1 MLIEL
6 LCGLTF
12 GVTMAAGA
20 VIGTAIRHWDENQQR
35 NNSPSRPLDTGF
47 GSSSLGLGSSSPS
60 YSGLDDDYDEDYD
73 EYEPDF
79 PDPAWRFDKETGR
92 LERF

>member
-12 GVTMAAGA
+12 GAAMTAGA
-20 VIGTAIRHWDENQQR
+20 VIGTAIRHWAEGQQR
-35 NNSPSRPLDTGF
+35 NNSRSRPLDTGF
-47 GSSSLGLGSSSPS
+47 GSSSLGLGSSNPT
-60 YSGLDDDYDEDYD
+60 YSGLDDDYDEEFGEYD
-73 EYEPDF
+73 PEFPEPML
-79 PDPAWRFDKETGR
+79 RFDKETGR